1 MTASKLLLAI
11 TIAILL
17 QLVLFAWF
25 TLRRRRLGQAVDE
38 PAAVAVEG
46 WTGWRDFRIVRR
58 QNEDA
63 AGSICSFYLKPC
75 DNGSLP
81 AFKPGQ
87 YLTFSVRTEANG
99 KEQVRCYSLSEY
111 GDASQYRVSIK
122 RAPAS
127 SKTSDLMP
135 VSVYFHD
142 KLQVDDLVKVRAPMG
157 RFFLDMES
165 DTPVVLIA
173 GGIGITPLLAMLH
186 WLLAKQPNRKVDL
199 FYGARNSREMAFRE
213 HIGTLAKSHPHFSF
227 HLVFDNA
234 DPNDHLLPAF
244 CEGRFINTELL
255 QKLLPFGNHQFYLC
269 GPNAMMRAM
278 TDGLN
283 QWGVPEEAIHLESFG
298 PSALSSIPTTT
309 TPADSATAYRIAFP
323 ESGTTAT
330 WDGRD
335 ANLLEFAE
343 RLNLAIVSG
352 CRAGNC
358 GTCETKITEG
368 NVVYA
373 EEPDFPVRPG
383 YCLPCVCRPA
393 GDLSLQILS

>member
-1 MTASKLLLAI
+1 MTATKLLVAI
-11 TIAILL
+11 TVAMLL
-17 QLVLFAWF
+17 QLAVFAWIAI
-25 TLRRRRLGQAVDE
+25 RRRKAGAAASAT
-38 PAAVAVEG
+38 AAVAAEA

-58 QNEDA
+58 QIEDA

-87 YLTFSVRTEANG
+87 YLTFTVRTETDG

-111 GDASQYRVSIK
+111 GDASQYRISVK
-122 RAPAS
+122 RVPES
-127 SKTSDLMP
+127 SNPSTRTP
-135 VSVYFHD
+135 VSVYFLD
-142 KLQVDDLVKVRAPMG
+142 TLQVGDHLNVRAPMG
-157 RFFLDMES
+157 RFVLDTES

-213 HIGTLAKSHPHFSF
+213 HIGTLAESHAHFSF
-227 HLVFDNA
+227 HLVFDSA
-234 DPNDHLLPAF
+234 DPNDHLLPGF
-244 CEGRFINTELL
+244 CEGRFIDTGLL
-255 QKLLPFGNHQFYLC
+255 QKHLPFGDRQFYLC

-278 TDGLN
+278 TEDLR
-283 QWGVPEEAIHLESFG
+283 QWGVPGHAVHLESFG
-298 PSALSSIPTTT
+298 PSALSGAPAAEA
-309 TPADSATAYRIAFP
+309 PADPALAFRVAFSA
-323 ESGTTAT
+323 SGINAS

-343 RLNLAIVSG
+343 RLAVDIPSG

-358 GTCETKITEG
+358 GSCETRIISG
-368 NVVYA
+368 DVVYA
-373 EEPDFPVRPG
+373 EEPDFPASPG
-383 YCLPCVCRPA
+383 FCLPCVCRPA
-393 GDLSLQILS
+393 GELVLEA